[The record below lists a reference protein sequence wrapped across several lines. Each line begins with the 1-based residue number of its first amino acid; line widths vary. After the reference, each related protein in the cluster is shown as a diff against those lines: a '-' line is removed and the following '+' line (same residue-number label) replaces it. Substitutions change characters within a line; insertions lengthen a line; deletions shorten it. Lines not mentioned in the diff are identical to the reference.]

1 MTIIGLSANATY
13 HPTVPAW
20 SGQGWIPS
28 VMDDRLC
35 FRVSGK
41 NTAGDNNRF
50 TLGHSL
56 AKVMAITFFP
66 PVSWMDR
73 YLSTSIPVS
82 IWS

>member
-20 SGQGWIPS
+20 SGQG
-28 VMDDRLC
+28 C